1 MATATI
7 QVEGMTCAHCVKAV
21 EAAVA
26 EGGGQGTVD
35 LKTGLVQIEMENAGS
50 LDKIKQAI
58 VETGYSVKSD

>member
-1 MATATI
+1 MAAVTI
-7 QVEGMTCAHCVKAV
+7 QVEGMTCGHCVKAV

-26 EGGGQGTVD
+26 EGGGQGKAD
-35 LKTGLVQIEMENAGS
+35 LKTGLVQIEIENLAS